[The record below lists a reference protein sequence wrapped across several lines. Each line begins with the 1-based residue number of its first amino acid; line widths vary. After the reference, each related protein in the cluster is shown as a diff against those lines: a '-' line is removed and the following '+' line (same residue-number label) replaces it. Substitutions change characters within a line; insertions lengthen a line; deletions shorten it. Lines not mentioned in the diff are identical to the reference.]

1 MKAFALTLAL
11 LAAPAWATGERLL
24 VSGPAAEQLKETLC
38 VSMECVSL
46 QESRERGLDVTVE
59 AKAAKGGLLI
69 EVSGANGKHYATVK
83 APLSE
88 GRLGSTDLVSATS
101 AIIRAIENPEARSA
115 PEKPKAKV
123 AVAKKHKAPRFRLAA
138 R

>member
-38 VSMECVSL
+38 VSMDCLSL
-46 QESRERGLDVTVE
+46 QESRERGLDATVE
-59 AKAAKGGLLI
+59 AKAAKDTLLI

-83 APLSE
+83 APLTE

-101 AIIRAIENPEARSA
+101 AIIRAIENPEARTV
-115 PEKPKAKV
+115 EKPKAKV
-123 AVAKKHKAPRFRLAA
+123 AVAKKHKSPRFRLAA